1 MGPPPDAEVRDPLVH
16 TPIQS
21 WITPKAC
28 KGSASSIQGR
38 GVRTTSPISAGEIV
52 AVKGGRIVTRATV
65 ASLPEEI
72 RNKQKIESA

>member
-1 MGPPPDAEVRDPLVH
+1 M
-16 TPIQS
+16 
-21 WITPKAC
+21 
-28 KGSASSIQGR
+28 
-38 GVRTTSPISAGEIV
+38 RTTSPISAGEIV